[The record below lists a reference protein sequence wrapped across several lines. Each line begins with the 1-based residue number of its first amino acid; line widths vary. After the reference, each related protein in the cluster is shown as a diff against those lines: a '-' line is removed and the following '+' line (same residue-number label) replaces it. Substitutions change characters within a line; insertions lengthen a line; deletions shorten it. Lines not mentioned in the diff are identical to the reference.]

1 MRTCSFFQRLLNLS
15 FMEDTM
21 KMNPRG
27 KVILAVVTL
36 VTVAAVVT
44 FTARADDED
53 LITFRTRLTGF
64 GEVPPKLANGSG
76 TFVGKLS
83 SDGQSMSWTLTWTGL
98 TGPAQV
104 AHIHF
109 GQAQNTG
116 TPVVFFCNGGNRP
129 APCPDGPGHSG
140 TLTGTFSAADV
151 VAVPSQN
158 VSAGD
163 FAGFVKI
170 LRARLGYANIHT
182 QLFPAGEIRGQLSVR
197 HEDEED

>member
-1 MRTCSFFQRLLNLS
+1 MNMNLRHK
-15 FMEDTM
+15 F
-21 KMNPRG
+21 
-27 KVILAVVTL
+27 ILAAIFIGML
-36 VTVAAVVT
+36 AAPIAFTV
-44 FTARADDED
+44 RADSDGET
-53 LITFRTRLTGF
+53 TFRARLTGF
-64 GEVPPKLANGSG
+64 GEVPPKLVPGNGKFTG
-76 TFVGKLS
+76 TLS
-83 SDGQSMSWTLTWTGL
+83 DDGTSISWTLTWTGL

-129 APCPDGPGHSG
+129 APCPDGPGHTG
-140 TLTGTFSAADV
+140 TLTGTFTAADV